1 MVTSYLIPESDQSG
15 LNGNIDPASL
25 KGKSM
30 EELLKMK
37 KEKEAAIEQDK
48 KLVLENNVP
57 AKAKA
62 RRERFLRFDVEDL
75 AYINTEIESRKKTA
89 PAPAKSP
96 VAPPATKPIVPTPVA
111 PPAINPIVPAP
122 VATPATKPIVPA
134 PVATPATKP
143 IVPAPVAPPA
153 TKPIVPAPVA
163 PPATKPIV
171 PAPVAPPATKNEEEP
186 KTGFFTPTNI
196 LLVLLVVGG
205 GFFFLTRKEK

>member
-1 MVTSYLIPESDQSG
+1 MVTNYLIPESNQSG
-15 LNGNIDPASL
+15 LNGNIDPKSL

-30 EELLKMK
+30 EELLQMK
-37 KEKEAAIEQDK
+37 KEKEASIEQDK
-48 KLVLENNVP
+48 KLLLKNDASE
-57 AKAKA
+57 KAKK
-62 RRERFLRFDVEDL
+62 RHERFLRFDVEDL
-75 AYINTEIESRKKTA
+75 THINAEIDSRKQATPA

-96 VAPPATKPIVPTPVA
+96 VAPPATKPIVPAPVA
-111 PPAINPIVPAP
+111 PPAIN
-122 VATPATKPIVPA
+122 
-134 PVATPATKP
+134 P

-171 PAPVAPPATKNEEEP
+171 PAPVTPATKRNEEEP

>member
-75 AYINTEIESRKKTA
+75 THINAEIESRKKTA

-96 VAPPATKPIVPTPVA
+96 VAPPATKPIVP
-111 PPAINPIVPAP
+111 AP
-122 VATPATKPIVPA
+122 VAKPATKPIVPA
-134 PVATPATKP
+134 PVAKPATN
-143 IVPAPVAPPA
+143 
-153 TKPIVPAPVA
+153 
-163 PPATKPIV
+163 
-171 PAPVAPPATKNEEEP
+171 NEEES

>member
-75 AYINTEIESRKKTA
+75 THINAEIESRKKTA

-96 VAPPATKPIVPTPVA
+96 VPA
-111 PPAINPIVPAP
+111 PAINPIVPAP
-122 VATPATKPIVPA
+122 VTPATK
-134 PVATPATKP
+134 
-143 IVPAPVAPPA
+143 
-153 TKPIVPAPVA
+153 
-163 PPATKPIV
+163 
-171 PAPVAPPATKNEEEP
+171 KNEEEP